1 MSRNDS
7 GWIKE
12 HRSLLNWRWFK
23 DPNTAHLWHYL
34 LLRASWLDEEQEFRT
49 IKIKKGQVLESLP
62 SLSKNTGLT
71 CMNVRTALNHL
82 KSTGEITDEL
92 TGCGRLI
99 TIVNYAKYQAAD
111 SQGNRESNR
120 ESNRDLTGT

>member
-49 IKIKKGQVLESLP
+49 IKIKKGQVLEPLP

-71 CMNVRTALNHL
+71 CRNVRTALNHL
-82 KSTGEITDEL
+82 KSTGEVTDEL
-92 TGCGRLI
+92 TVCGRLI
-99 TIVNYAKYQAAD
+99 TIVNYAKYQATD
-111 SQGNRESNR
+111 TQSDRLSDRLSDRQV
-120 ESNRDLTGT
+120 TGK

>member
-82 KSTGEITDEL
+82 KLTGEITDEL

-99 TIVNYAKYQAAD
+99 TIVNYAKYQATD
-111 SQGNRESNR
+111 SQG
-120 ESNRDLTGT
+120 NRDLTGT